1 MKARAR
7 NPYSQAGVMNSGTGA
22 RTIQSGSG
30 LACRILAERGLRR
43 RQPCDRHAERR
54 ARDIVE
60 RELVAEAPRGRTP
73 AVLAANADLELGAR
87 LATAFD
93 PDAHKLAHALA
104 VDGDEGIKR
113 NNSARHVEA
122 EKARRVITADPV
134 SGLGQVVGAKGKEL
148 GALGDIAG
156 AQGRTRQL
164 DHGADLVFD
173 PGLGL
178 ERDR

>member
-1 MKARAR
+1 MPARPCPAPSSR
-7 NPYSQAGVMNSGTGA
+7 LAHLPIL
-22 RTIQSGSG
+22 RRIRESGSS

-54 ARDIVE
+54 ARDIIE
-60 RELVAEAPRGRTP
+60 RELVAEGHRGWIAT
-73 AVLAANADLELGAR
+73 VLAANADLELGAR

-134 SGLGQVVGAKGKEL
+134 SGL
-148 GALGDIAG
+148 
-156 AQGRTRQL
+156 
-164 DHGADLVFD
+164 
-173 PGLGL
+173 
-178 ERDR
+178 